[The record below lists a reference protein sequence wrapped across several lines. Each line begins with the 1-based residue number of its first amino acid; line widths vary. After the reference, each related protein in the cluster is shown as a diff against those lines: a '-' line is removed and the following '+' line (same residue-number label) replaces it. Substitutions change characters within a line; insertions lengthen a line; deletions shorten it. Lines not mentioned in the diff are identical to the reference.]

1 MDSGHGAQTARA
13 QAVAGDEGVSVHPD
27 QEGGLGF
34 SYQETKG
41 GTVFIRRLGRVVT
54 RLRHSAARDFLAEVE
69 GASPADAQETMARTT
84 GNYKRG
90 NERRA
95 AEHPRRQGSRGA

>member
-1 MDSGHGAQTARA
+1 MDPH
-13 QAVAGDEGVSVHPD
+13 
-27 QEGGLGF
+27 QEGDLGF

-54 RLRHSAARDFLAEVE
+54 CLRHGAARDFLAEVD

-95 AEHPRRQGSRGA
+95 AKHPRNHDSRGA